1 MERLNFTIQKTFLN
15 EDVIYRDGKNEYME
29 HLVEITNE
37 FLNEKD
43 EDERDYL
50 SGEIWDLLD
59 GNQNPEYNQYTNY
72 LVQNVAE
79 LINAY

>member
-1 MERLNFTIQKTFLN
+1 MEKLNFTIQKTFLN

-29 HLVEITNE
+29 HLVEVTNE
-37 FLNEKD
+37 FLNE
-43 EDERDYL
+43 EDEEERDCL

-59 GNQNPEYNQYTNY
+59 SNQNPEYNQYTNY

-79 LINAY
+79 LLNF